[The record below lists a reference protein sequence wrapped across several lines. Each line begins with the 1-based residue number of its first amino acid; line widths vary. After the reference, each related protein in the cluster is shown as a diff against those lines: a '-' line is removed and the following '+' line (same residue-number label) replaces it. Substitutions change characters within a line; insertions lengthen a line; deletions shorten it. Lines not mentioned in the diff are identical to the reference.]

1 MKGEGEIPSKL
12 RGIPDFAWTSKEK
25 KNNQEQHRNLIPR
38 CELYLRAPDLQA
50 GILTSISRVEEL
62 KRA

>member
-25 KNNQEQHRNLIPR
+25 KIIKNST
-38 CELYLRAPDLQA
+38 
-50 GILTSISRVEEL
+50 GI
-62 KRA
+62 